1 MEPRVKR
8 FERCHLVEIA
18 AVDEP
23 HFIGITERRV
33 GAVERR
39 RRRAVYEPVRWIVAH
54 AGGLVLLEA
63 LRAHSRAAVGH
74 DEYLEALALLNVLEI
89 DRRRSAALVVCFD
102 RELLRIK

>member
-39 RRRAVYEPVRWIVAH
+39 RRRAVYEPVRWIVAN

-74 DEYLEALALLNVLEI
+74 DEYLEAFALFNAVEI
-89 DRRRSAALVVCFD
+89 DRRRSVNFVVGSG
-102 RELLRIK
+102 